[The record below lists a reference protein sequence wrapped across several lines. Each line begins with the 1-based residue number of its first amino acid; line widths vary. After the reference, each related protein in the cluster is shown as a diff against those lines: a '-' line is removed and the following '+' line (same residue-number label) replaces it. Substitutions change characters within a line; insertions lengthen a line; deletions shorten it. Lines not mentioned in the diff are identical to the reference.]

1 MSQPET
7 VDQWFVPRMALTAS
21 MVAAESTLRVW
32 TRSAKLFAL
41 HAPAIL
47 QLSRDAS
54 STSDDSTRVQAQLR
68 DEVLGL
74 ARDVAM
80 LGWLEARRAID
91 ELDSRTRD
99 GRATTDGP
107 TRPQRGKR

>member
-1 MSQPET
+1 MTQGET
-7 VDQWFVPRMALTAS
+7 ADPWFVARMALTAS
-21 MVAAESTLRVW
+21 LVAAESTFRIW
-32 TRSAKLFAL
+32 TRSAKLFAS
-41 HAPAIL
+41 HAPAIMA
-47 QLSRDAS
+47 LSRDAS
-54 STSDDSTRVQAQLR
+54 STSNDSTKVQAQLR

-91 ELDSRTRD
+91 ELDTRTRD

-107 TRPQRGKR
+107 TRPQRAKQ

>member
-1 MSQPET
+1 MTQPET
-7 VDQWFVPRMALTAS
+7 VDPWYVPRMALTAS
-21 MVAAESTLRVW
+21 LVAVESTLRVW
-32 TRSAKLFAL
+32 TRSAKLCAL

-54 STSDDSTRVQAQLR
+54 TSGGSTKVQAQLR

-91 ELDSRTRD
+91 ELDKRTRD
-99 GRATTDGP
+99 RQATTDGP
-107 TRPQRGKR
+107 TRPQRAKR

>member
-1 MSQPET
+1 MTQPET
-7 VDQWFVPRMALTAS
+7 VDPWYVPRMALTAS
-21 MVAAESTLRVW
+21 LVAAESTLRVW

-91 ELDSRTRD
+91 ELDTRTRD
-99 GRATTDGP
+99 RKATTDGP
-107 TRPQRGKR
+107 TRPQRAKR